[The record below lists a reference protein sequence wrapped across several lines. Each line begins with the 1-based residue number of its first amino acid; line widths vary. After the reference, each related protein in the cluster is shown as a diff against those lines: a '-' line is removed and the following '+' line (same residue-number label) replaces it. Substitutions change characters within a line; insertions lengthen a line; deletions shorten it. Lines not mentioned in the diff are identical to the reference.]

1 VAFVVKTILAMV
13 GASAL
18 ICSAST
24 VTLSQREETARD
36 AALQWLQLV
45 DAGHNE
51 EAASQASLEA
61 SPLQHWLNYFN
72 AQRAPLGKAHTRQLV
87 EMKHTSVMPG
97 VPDVQRY
104 YIIRFN
110 TSFERKPRAIEQIT
124 IAKVGCC
131 WEVFAYVISDK

>member
-1 VAFVVKTILAMV
+1 MKVAPLV
-13 GASAL
+13 AL
-18 ICSAST
+18 ICIPICSALP
-24 VTLSQREETARD
+24 VTLSQREEAARE

-61 SPLQHWLNYFN
+61 LPLEYWLNYLT
-72 AQRAPLGKAHTRQLV
+72 AQRAPLGKVHTRHLV
-87 EMKHTSVMPG
+87 EMKHTSVIPS

-104 YIIRFN
+104 YIIQFN

-124 IAKVGCC
+124 VAKVGCC
-131 WEVFAYVISDK
+131 WEIFQYKVD

>member
-1 VAFVVKTILAMV
+1 MA

-18 ICSAST
+18 ISSASA
-24 VTLSQREETARD
+24 VGLSAREQAAHD

-45 DAGHNE
+45 DAGHSE
-51 EAASQASLEA
+51 EAASEASLEA

-72 AQRAPLGKAHTRQLV
+72 AQRAPLGKVHTRQLV
-87 EMKHTSVMPG
+87 EMKQTSVFPG

-104 YIIRFN
+104 YSIRFN
-110 TSFERKPRAIEQIT
+110 TSFERKPHAIEQIT

-131 WEVFAYVISDK
+131 WEIFAYVISDK